1 MISIEQRKDQNIGNK
16 EGLNETGN
24 GTLEK
29 LYIWLFTVNNNELG
43 ANWITFGC
51 CKVRRKILN
60 DYPGLTKCSDK

>member
-29 LYIWLFTVNNNELG
+29 LYIW
-43 ANWITFGC
+43 
-51 CKVRRKILN
+51 
-60 DYPGLTKCSDK
+60 

>member
-43 ANWITFGC
+43 ANWITLGC